1 MPLKIQPYIFHRGF
15 GSFSEAVSDG
25 KGFPLDPFFPA
36 CPSSRRAPSRLL
48 APRIPMQ
55 LCTVCCGPPASR
67 GTGILVCSQLPLP
80 VTVAASSAAT
90 DELTKATDGS
100 WLTTSAGFRVS
111 SFLGK
116 VGKVP
121 LCKANIIKSQTWGRG

>member
-1 MPLKIQPYIFHRGF
+1 M
-15 GSFSEAVSDG
+15 
-25 KGFPLDPFFPA
+25 
-36 CPSSRRAPSRLL
+36 
-48 APRIPMQ
+48 
-55 LCTVCCGPPASR
+55 
-67 GTGILVCSQLPLP
+67 CSQLPLP
-80 VTVAASSAAT
+80 VTVAASSAST

-121 LCKANIIKSQTWGRG
+121 LVKQISLNLRHGGDADRPRLEI